1 MCGDESEDSSSCCI
15 FKKLQIF
22 HGPWSINV
30 MIFLHVHQAD
40 LENEIG
46 KATQPVFQN
55 NLPLTHSL

>member
-1 MCGDESEDSSSCCI
+1 
-15 FKKLQIF
+15 
-22 HGPWSINV
+22 